1 MAAGERERITQAARI
16 VARIP
21 RAEAA
26 SEMAAALE
34 SHVTAFE
41 HVSPES
47 HADIVDGLR
56 RSLMRWSRFLSTGKM
71 PADSDFD
78 QLREW
83 ARARAGEGVRLEDLL
98 RSFGLLHQLGWSLL
112 RRHARDE
119 ESEAL
124 LELAGLLAQYVA
136 EISSV
141 VTETYLAERELL
153 VSEEERRTQT
163 LLDRLCSDTPLG
175 AGDSE
180 LAERLGV
187 PVQRAYRP
195 FVVVLPGQP
204 PQRYGALAARLR
216 RAGWHLAVTQS
227 ESVVGLTWRPLE
239 LSDLGEGPQ
248 ALLAIGTPTDR
259 GELHAAREELVVLAE
274 HARRVGL
281 FGVLDADD
289 YLLEMIVGRSPAL
302 VRRLRAKV
310 LAPMLDSDRLEP
322 ARTLRALISCRFDR
336 TATSALLHVHR
347 NTLAYRLRRIEQ
359 ITGLDLGSPR
369 DLACVYVAMEA
380 GVEERGDRSDG
391 PSPP

>member
-1 MAAGERERITQAARI
+1 MAARGGEPITGAATI

-21 RAEAA
+21 RGEAA

-34 SHVTAFE
+34 SHVAAFE
-41 HVSPES
+41 HVSPDS

-56 RSLMRWSRFLSTGKM
+56 RSLTRWSRFLATGKM

-83 ARARAGEGVRLEDLL
+83 ARTRAGEGVRLEDLL
-98 RSFGLLHQLGWSLL
+98 RSFGLLHQLGWESL
-112 RRHARDE
+112 RRHARSD

-163 LLDRLCSDTPLG
+163 LLDRLCLDTPLG

-180 LAERLGV
+180 LAEHLGV
-187 PVQRAYRP
+187 PVQPAYRP
-195 FVVVLPGQP
+195 FVVVLPGLP
-204 PQRYGALAARLR
+204 PHRYAALAARLR
-216 RAGWHLAVTQS
+216 RGGWCLSLTQS
-227 ESVVGLTWRPLE
+227 ECVVGLTWRPLE

-248 ALLAIGTPTDR
+248 ALLVIGEPTAR
-259 GELHAAREELVVLAE
+259 AELQAAREELAVLAE
-274 HARRVGL
+274 HGRRAGL
-281 FGVLDADD
+281 LGVLKADD
-289 YLLEMIVGRSPAL
+289 YLLEMIVGRSPGL
-302 VRRLRAKV
+302 VERLRAKV

-336 TATSALLHVHR
+336 TATSTLLHVHR
-347 NTLAYRLRRIEQ
+347 NTLAYRLRRIEE

-380 GVEERGDRSDG
+380 ALEEPRDRDEARS
-391 PSPP
+391 SP